1 MVLKDVV
8 KKDVWDLDRNC
19 DLKQGLFRENVKCRA
34 QELATLA
41 DTTRILNDN
50 GRALELFKHEMKEG

>member
-8 KKDVWDLDRNC
+8 KKDVWDLDENC
-19 DLKQGLFRENVKCRA
+19 DFKQGLFQENAKCLA

-50 GRALELFKHEMKEG
+50 GRALELFKREMKEG